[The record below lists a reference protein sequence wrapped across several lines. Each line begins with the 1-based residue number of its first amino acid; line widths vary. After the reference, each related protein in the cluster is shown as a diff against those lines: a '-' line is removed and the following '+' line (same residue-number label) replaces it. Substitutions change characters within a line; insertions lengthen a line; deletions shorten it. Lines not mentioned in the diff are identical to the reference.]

1 MLQEG
6 ELVRVLLQS
15 TTGPQAQSGCYRVS
29 DLLPSGLRPVARL
42 YAWGITDPE
51 AYRPYLIDGQRVSF
65 CAYKRGAQAIT
76 YYARVTGRGEFEAEP
91 AIIQSQKAP
100 ESINLSASEKVV
112 IP

>member
-1 MLQEG
+1 
-6 ELVRVLLQS
+6 
-15 TTGPQAQSGCYRVS
+15 VS
-29 DLLPSGLRPVARL
+29 YCVDKLRPDRT
-42 YAWGITDPE
+42 I
-51 AYRPYLIDGQRVSF
+51 I
-65 CAYKRGAQAIT
+65 